1 MSFSLNET
9 EGLIRKAAIG
19 AGWPLGLAVDLGR
32 AVASAC
38 SSGENGA
45 AMGRELLEASDGLS
59 RFAALSAWLDTA
71 GEAEIVASENMA
83 IAPALAL
90 VIGRDRGGVFAP
102 QNGDLRFS
110 TGDQPQQQS
119 PQRAEIE
126 EDDLAALK
134 ALAHKTYVP
143 ATAESRLAG
152 AGAGLTDN
160 D

>member
-32 AVASAC
+32 AVAAAC
-38 SSGENGA
+38 SCGENGA
-45 AMGRELLEASDGLS
+45 ALGRELLEASDGLS
-59 RFAALSAWLDTA
+59 RFAALSARLDAA
-71 GEAEIVASENMA
+71 GEAEVVASEDMA
-83 IAPALAL
+83 IAPALAV
-90 VIGRDRGGVFAP
+90 VIGRDRDGFYVA
-102 QNGDLRFS
+102 QNGGLRFS
-110 TGDQPQQQS
+110 TSNQPRQQS